1 MKNIFKVINN
11 FSKKPTYILVLKYL
25 FKLLLIIFIPIL
37 WYNELARNIG
47 YLSDD
52 GKYFIPSLPLLYNFS
67 DIIIILEIA
76 ENNLV
81 RSKL

>member
-11 FSKKPTYILVLKYL
+11 FSKKPTYILELKYL
-25 FKLLLIIFIPIL
+25 FKLLLIIFTPIL

-52 GKYFIPSLPLLYNFS
+52 GKYFIPSLPLL
-67 DIIIILEIA
+67 
-76 ENNLV
+76 
-81 RSKL
+81 